1 MAGHNASKARRTM
14 DRGARMRTALSQV
27 APGTDLREG
36 LERILRGRTGGLIVL
51 GNDDVVDQIS
61 GGGFRMDVEFSST
74 GLRELAKMDGAVI
87 LDRNATR
94 ILRAAVQLLPDAAIP
109 TQETGTRH
117 RTAER
122 VAVQTGF
129 PVISVSKSME
139 TIALYYDGH
148 RKVLEDST
156 AILGK
161 ANQALATLERYR
173 QRLDEVGSTLS
184 ALEVED
190 LVTVRDVLLV
200 TQRLEMVRRMSAEI
214 DEYVVELGV
223 DGRLL
228 DLQLREV
235 VSGVGTD
242 QILLLRDYLL
252 DADAYQNTITV
263 LDQAED
269 TALVDVLQLGQIMD
283 LAGDLEGLDQPLSP
297 RGYRLLGRVP
307 RLPDAVVERLI
318 GQFGSLQKLL
328 AASIDDLQS
337 VDGVGETR
345 ARSVRDALSRL
356 AESSILDR
364 YQ

>member
-1 MAGHNASKARRTM
+1 MEKA
-14 DRGARMRTALSQV
+14 ARMKAALAQV
-27 APGTDLREG
+27 APGTSLREG

-51 GNDDVVDQIS
+51 GSDDVVESMS
-61 GGGFRMDVEFSST
+61 GGGFRMDVEFTST

-94 ILRAAVQLLPDAAIP
+94 IVRAAVQLMPDPTIP

-122 VAVQTGF
+122 VSVQTGH
-129 PVISVSKSME
+129 PVISVSKSMN
-139 TIALYYDGH
+139 TIALYIDGQ
-148 RKVLEDST
+148 RKVLEDP
-156 AILGK
+156 AVILGK

-173 QRLDEVGSTLS
+173 QRLDEVSATLS

-200 TQRLEMVRRMSAEI
+200 TQRLEMVRRMSDEI
-214 DEYVVELGV
+214 DEYVAELGAE
-223 DGRLL
+223 GRLL
-228 DLQLREV
+228 ELQLQEV
-235 VSGVGTD
+235 VTGVAAD
-242 QILLLRDYLL
+242 QVLLLQDYLPDPQDYQRTIDAL
-252 DADAYQNTITV
+252 DATDDA
-263 LDQAED
+263 
-269 TALVDVLQLGQIMD
+269 ALVDLQALAASMGLSWD
-283 LAGDLEGLDQPLSP
+283 AGDLEASLSP

-307 RLPDAVVERLI
+307 RLPDTVVERVI
-318 GQFGSLQKLL
+318 EHFGSLQKLL

-337 VDGVGETR
+337 VDGVGEAR

>member
-1 MAGHNASKARRTM
+1 MKA
-14 DRGARMRTALSQV
+14 ALAQV
-27 APGTDLREG
+27 APGTALREG

-51 GNDDVVDQIS
+51 GSDDVVDSIS
-61 GGGFRMDVEFSST
+61 GGGFRMDVEFTST
-74 GLRELAKMDGAVI
+74 GLRDLAKMDGAVI
-87 LDRNATR
+87 LDRSATR
-94 ILRAAVQLLPDAAIP
+94 IVRAAVQLMPDPGIP

-122 VAVQTGF
+122 VSVQTGY
-129 PVISVSKSME
+129 PVISVSKSMH
-139 TIALYYDGH
+139 TIALYFEGQ
-148 RKVLEDST
+148 RKVLEDPT
-156 AILGK
+156 VILGK

-173 QRLDEVGSTLS
+173 QRLDEVSGTLS

-214 DEYVVELGV
+214 DEYVAELGV
-223 DGRLL
+223 EGRLL
-228 DLQLREV
+228 DLQLQEV
-235 VSGVGTD
+235 VSGVSGD
-242 QILLLRDYLL
+242 QVLLLQDYLPDPQDYEDTIAAL
-252 DADAYQNTITV
+252 DRADDADLVDLQALAASMGMARDTDV
-263 LDQAED
+263 LD
-269 TALVDVLQLGQIMD
+269 T
-283 LAGDLEGLDQPLSP
+283 PLSP

-307 RLPDAVVERLI
+307 RLPETVVERLI
-318 GQFGSLQKLL
+318 EHFGSLQKLL

-337 VDGVGETR
+337 VEGVGEAR

>member
-1 MAGHNASKARRTM
+1 M
-14 DRGARMRTALSQV
+14 
-27 APGTDLREG
+27 
-36 LERILRGRTGGLIVL
+36 
-51 GNDDVVDQIS
+51 
-61 GGGFRMDVEFSST
+61 
-74 GLRELAKMDGAVI
+74 
-87 LDRNATR
+87 
-94 ILRAAVQLLPDAAIP
+94 PDASIP
-109 TQETGTRH
+109 TRETGTRH

-122 VAVQTGF
+122 AAIQTGF
-129 PVISVSKSME
+129 PVISVSKSMR
-139 TIALYYDGH
+139 TIALYYDGQ

-156 AILGK
+156 VILGK

-190 LVTVRDVLLV
+190 LATVRDVLLV

-214 DEYVVELGV
+214 DEFVVELGV

-235 VSGVGTD
+235 VSGVGAD
-242 QILLLRDYLL
+242 QVLLLRDYLPDPDDYASTISRL
-252 DADAYQNTITV
+252 DESDDV
-263 LDQAED
+263 SLMDL
-269 TALVDVLQLGQIMD
+269 TALAAFM
-283 LAGDLEGLDQPLSP
+283 GLDPDPETLDRPLSP

-307 RLPDAVVERLI
+307 RLPEAVVERLI
-318 GQFGSLQKLL
+318 DNFGSLQKLL

-337 VDGVGETR
+337 VEGVGEAR
-345 ARSVRDALSRL
+345 ARGVRDALSRL

>member
-1 MAGHNASKARRTM
+1 MERA
-14 DRGARMRTALSQV
+14 ARMRTTLAQV

-51 GNDDVVDQIS
+51 GHNENVEAIS
-61 GGGFRMDVEFSST
+61 GGGFRMDVEFTST

-87 LDRNATR
+87 LDRQASR
-94 ILRAAVQLLPDAAIP
+94 IMRAAVQLSPDPRIP

-129 PVISVSKSME
+129 PVISVSKSMH
-139 TIALYYDGH
+139 TIALFHDGQ
-148 RKVLEDST
+148 RKVLEDSPV
-156 AILGK
+156 ILGK

-173 QRLDEVGSTLS
+173 ARLDEVGANLS

-190 LVTVRDVLLV
+190 LATVRDVVLV

-228 DLQLREV
+228 DLQLQEV
-235 VSGVGTD
+235 VTGVGTD
-242 QILLLRDYLL
+242 RILLLRDYLPDPDDYEPTL
-252 DADAYQNTITV
+252 SA
-263 LDQAED
+263 LDQAAD
-269 TALVDVLQLGQIMD
+269 TALLDPLELGTLMGLTTD
-283 LAGDLEGLDQPLSP
+283 LDGLDRPLSP

-307 RLPDAVVERLI
+307 RLPEIVVERVI
-318 GQFGSLQKLL
+318 EHFGSLQKLL

-337 VDGVGETR
+337 VDGVGEAR
-345 ARSVRDALSRL
+345 ARGMRDALSRL

>member
-1 MAGHNASKARRTM
+1 M
-14 DRGARMRTALSQV
+14 DRALRMRTALAQL
-27 APGTDLREG
+27 APGTALREG

-51 GNDDVVDQIS
+51 GNDEVLEQIA
-61 GGGFRMDVEFSST
+61 GGGFRMDVEFTST

-87 LDRNATR
+87 LDRSASR
-94 ILRAAVQLLPDAAIP
+94 ILRAAVQLLPDSTIP

-122 VAVQTGF
+122 VAIQTGF
-129 PVISVSKSME
+129 PVISVSKSMQ
-139 TIALYYDGH
+139 TLALYYDGQ

-156 AILGK
+156 TILGK

-200 TQRLEMVRRMSAEI
+200 AQRLEMVRRMSGEI
-214 DEYVVELGV
+214 DEFVVELGV

-242 QILLLRDYLL
+242 QVLLLRDYLPDPDNYAPTIALL
-252 DADAYQNTITV
+252 DR
-263 LDQAED
+263 AED
-269 TALVDVLQLGQIMD
+269 ATLMD
-283 LAGDLEGLDQPLSP
+283 LISLGAAMGLATDQDGLDQPLSP

-307 RLPDAVVERLI
+307 RLPEAVMQRLI
-318 GQFGSLQKLL
+318 DHFGSLQKLL

-337 VDGVGETR
+337 VDGVGEAR
-345 ARSVRDALSRL
+345 ARNVRDALSRL

>member
-1 MAGHNASKARRTM
+1 M
-14 DRGARMRTALSQV
+14 DRAARMKAALAQV
-27 APGTDLREG
+27 APGTALREG

-51 GNDDVVDQIS
+51 GSDDVVESIS
-61 GGGFRMDVEFSST
+61 GGGFKMDVEFTST

-94 ILRAAVQLLPDAAIP
+94 IVRAAVQLMPDPAIP

-122 VAVQTGF
+122 ASVQTGF
-129 PVISVSKSME
+129 PVISVSKSMH
-139 TIALYYDGH
+139 TIALYFEGQ
-148 RKVLEDST
+148 RKVLEDPT
-156 AILGK
+156 VILGK

-173 QRLDEVGSTLS
+173 QRLDEVSGTLS

-190 LVTVRDVLLV
+190 LVTVRDV

-214 DEYVVELGV
+214 DEYVAELGIE
-223 DGRLL
+223 GRLL
-228 DLQLREV
+228 ELQLQEV
-235 VSGVGTD
+235 VSGVWGD
-242 QILLLRDYLL
+242 QVLLLQDYLPDPQDYEHTIEAL
-252 DADAYQNTITV
+252 DASDDA
-263 LDQAED
+263 
-269 TALVDVLQLGQIMD
+269 ALVDLPALAASMGMPGDAD
-283 LAGDLEGLDQPLSP
+283 LDIPLSP

-307 RLPDAVVERLI
+307 RLPETVVERLI
-318 GQFGSLQKLL
+318 EHFGSLQKLL

-337 VDGVGETR
+337 VEGVGEAR
-345 ARSVRDALSRL
+345 ARNVRDALSRL

>member
-1 MAGHNASKARRTM
+1 MERVS
-14 DRGARMRTALSQV
+14 RMRAALSQI
-27 APGTDLREG
+27 APGTPLREG

-51 GNDDVVDQIS
+51 GSDETVESIS

-87 LDRNATR
+87 LDSNATR
-94 ILRAAVQLLPDAAIP
+94 IVAAAVQLMPDPAIP

-129 PVISVSKSME
+129 PVISVSKSMH
-139 TIALYYDGH
+139 TIALYYDGQ

-156 AILGK
+156 SLLGK

-173 QRLDEVGSTLS
+173 ARLDEVSATLS

-200 TQRLEMVRRMSAEI
+200 TQRLEMVRRMSSEI
-214 DEYVVELGV
+214 DEYVVELGA

-228 DLQLREV
+228 DLQLQEV
-235 VSGVGTD
+235 VSGVSED
-242 QILLLRDYLL
+242 QVLLLRDYLP
-252 DADAYQNTITV
+252 DAEDYWRTIDV
-263 LDQAED
+263 LDEAD
-269 TALVDVLQLGQIMD
+269 DAALVDLLELGSLMG
-283 LAGDLEGLDQPLSP
+283 LASDIEALDRALSP

-307 RLPDAVVERLI
+307 RLPETVVERLI
-318 GQFGSLQKLL
+318 DHFGSLQKLL
-328 AASIDDLQS
+328 ASSIDDLQS
-337 VDGVGETR
+337 VEGVGDAR
-345 ARSVRDALSRL
+345 ARNVRDALSRL

>member
-1 MAGHNASKARRTM
+1 M
-14 DRGARMRTALSQV
+14 DRGSRIRAALAQV
-27 APGTDLREG
+27 APGTPLREG
-36 LERILRGRTGGLIVL
+36 LERILRGRTGGLIVI
-51 GNDDVVDQIS
+51 GSDEVVERIS
-61 GGGFRMDVEFSST
+61 GGGFGMDVEFTST

-87 LDRNATR
+87 LDNSATR
-94 ILRAAVQLLPDAAIP
+94 IVRAAVQLLPDPAIP

-122 VAVQTGF
+122 ISKQVDQRQPIPARPYSAPAVRSEGQ
-129 PVISVSKSME
+129 
-139 TIALYYDGH
+139 

-156 AILGK
+156 NPLLGK

-173 QRLDEVGSTLS
+173 QRLDEVGATLS

-200 TQRLEMVRRMSAEI
+200 TQRLEMVRRMTAEI
-214 DEYVVELGV
+214 DEFVVELGV

-228 DLQLREV
+228 DLQLQEV
-235 VSGVGTD
+235 VTGVGGD
-242 QILLLRDYLL
+242 QVLLLRDYLPDPGHL
-252 DADAYQNTITV
+252 EQTVAV
-263 LDQAED
+263 LDQVED
-269 TALVDVLQLGQIMD
+269 SALVDLPQLGQMMGLASD
-283 LAGDLEGLDQPLSP
+283 LDGLDRPLSP

-307 RLPDAVVERLI
+307 RLPEPVVERLI
-318 GQFGSLQKLL
+318 EHFGSLQKLL

-337 VDGVGETR
+337 VEGVGEAR

>member
-1 MAGHNASKARRTM
+1 
-14 DRGARMRTALSQV
+14 MRAALAQV

-51 GNDDVVDQIS
+51 GNDEVVERIS
-61 GGGFRMDVEFSST
+61 GGGFGMDVEFTST

-94 ILRAAVQLLPDAAIP
+94 IVRAAVQLLPDPTIA

-139 TIALYYDGH
+139 TIALYFEGQ
-148 RKVLEDST
+148 RKVLEEST
-156 AILGK
+156 VILGK

-173 QRLDEVGSTLS
+173 QRLDEVGATLS

-200 TQRLEMVRRMSAEI
+200 TQRLEMVRRMTSEI
-214 DEYVVELGV
+214 DEYVVELGA

-228 DLQLREV
+228 DLQLQEV
-235 VSGVGTD
+235 VTGVGSD
-242 QILLLRDYLL
+242 QVLLLRDYLP
-252 DADAYQNTITV
+252 DSDGYEATITV
-263 LDQAED
+263 LDEAED
-269 TALVDVLQLGQIMD
+269 AALVDLLQLGQLMA
-283 LAGDLEGLDQPLSP
+283 LASDIEGLDRPLSP

-307 RLPDAVVERLI
+307 RLPEPVVQRLI
-318 GQFGSLQKLL
+318 EHFGSLQKLL

-337 VDGVGETR
+337 VDGVGEAR

>member
-1 MAGHNASKARRTM
+1 MERAARIR
-14 DRGARMRTALSQV
+14 AALAQV
-27 APGTDLREG
+27 APGTPLREG

-51 GNDDVVDQIS
+51 GNDDVIEEIS
-61 GGGFRMDVEFSST
+61 GGGFGMDVEFTST

-94 ILRAAVQLLPDAAIP
+94 IVRAAVQLMPDPTIP

-129 PVISVSKSME
+129 PVISVSKSMQ
-139 TIALYYDGH
+139 TIALYYDGQ

-156 AILGK
+156 VILGK

-214 DEYVVELGV
+214 DEYVVELGG

-235 VSGVGTD
+235 VSGVGAD
-242 QILLLRDYLL
+242 QVLLLRDYLP
-252 DADAYQNTITV
+252 DSDDYRHTIAV
-263 LDQAED
+263 LDQAD
-269 TALVDVLQLGQIMD
+269 DSALLDLLQLAQVMG
-283 LAGDLEGLDQPLSP
+283 LATDLEGLDRPLSP

-307 RLPDAVVERLI
+307 RLPESVVERVI
-318 GQFGSLQKLL
+318 DHFGSLQKLL

-337 VDGVGETR
+337 VEGVGEAR
-345 ARSVRDALSRL
+345 ARNVRDALSRL

>member
-1 MAGHNASKARRTM
+1 M
-14 DRGARMRTALSQV
+14 DRAARMRSALSQV
-27 APGTDLREG
+27 APGTALREG

-51 GNDDVVDQIS
+51 GNDDVVESIS
-61 GGGFRMDVEFSST
+61 GGGFRMDVEFTST

-87 LDRNATR
+87 LDLTATR
-94 ILRAAVQLLPDAAIP
+94 IVRAAVQLMPDPSIP
-109 TQETGTRH
+109 TKETGTRH

-129 PVISVSKSME
+129 PVISVSKSMH
-139 TIALYYDGH
+139 TIALYFNDQ
-148 RKVLEDST
+148 RKVLEAST
-156 AILGK
+156 VLLGK

-173 QRLDEVGSTLS
+173 ERLDEVGATLS

-200 TQRLEMVRRMSAEI
+200 TQRLQMVRRMSAEI
-214 DEYVVELGV
+214 DEYVVELGA

-228 DLQLREV
+228 DLQLQEV
-235 VSGVGTD
+235 VSGVSSD
-242 QILLLRDYLL
+242 QVLLLRDYLP
-252 DADAYQNTITV
+252 DAQEFEQTTRT
-263 LDQAED
+263 LDQAD
-269 TALVDVLQLGQIMD
+269 DVALVDLQALGTLMG
-283 LAGDLEGLDQPLSP
+283 LSWDLEGLDRPLSP

-307 RLPDAVVERLI
+307 RLPESVVERLI
-318 GQFGSLQKLL
+318 ENFGSLQKLL

-337 VDGVGETR
+337 VDGVGEAR

>member
-1 MAGHNASKARRTM
+1 
-14 DRGARMRTALSQV
+14 MRAALAQV

-51 GNDDVVDQIS
+51 GNDDVVERIS
-61 GGGFRMDVEFSST
+61 GGGFGMDVEFTST

-94 ILRAAVQLLPDAAIP
+94 IVRAAVQLLPDPTIP

-139 TIALYYDGH
+139 TIALYFEGQ
-148 RKVLEDST
+148 RKVLEEST
-156 AILGK
+156 VILGK

-173 QRLDEVGSTLS
+173 QRLDEVGATLS

-200 TQRLEMVRRMSAEI
+200 TQRLEMVRRMTAEI
-214 DEYVVELGV
+214 DEYVVELGA

-228 DLQLREV
+228 DLQLQEV
-235 VSGVGTD
+235 VTGVGSD
-242 QILLLRDYLL
+242 QVLLLRDYLP
-252 DADAYQNTITV
+252 DSEAYEHTISV
-263 LDQAED
+263 LDEAED
-269 TALVDVLQLGQIMD
+269 TALVDLPQLGQLMGLSLDI
-283 LAGDLEGLDQPLSP
+283 EGLDRPLSP

-307 RLPDAVVERLI
+307 RLPEPVVQRLI
-318 GQFGSLQKLL
+318 EHFGSLQKLL

-337 VDGVGETR
+337 VDGVGEAR

>member
-1 MAGHNASKARRTM
+1 M
-14 DRGARMRTALSQV
+14 DRVARMRATLAQV

-36 LERILRGRTGGLIVL
+36 LERILRGHTGGLIVL
-51 GNDDVVDQIS
+51 GHDETVAGIS
-61 GGGFRMDVEFSST
+61 GGGFGMDVEFTST

-94 ILRAAVQLLPDAAIP
+94 IVRAAVQLMPDASIP

-122 VAVQTGF
+122 VAIQTGF

-139 TIALYYDGH
+139 TIALYYDGQ
-148 RKVLEDST
+148 RKVLENST
-156 AILGK
+156 VILGK

-190 LVTVRDVLLV
+190 LATVRDVLLV

-214 DEYVVELGV
+214 DEFVVELGV

-235 VSGVGTD
+235 VSGVGAD
-242 QILLLRDYLL
+242 QVLLMRDYLPDPDEFASTIVHL
-252 DADAYQNTITV
+252 DESDDAS
-263 LDQAED
+263 LMDL
-269 TALVDVLQLGQIMD
+269 TALAAHMG
-283 LAGDLEGLDQPLSP
+283 LASDPDGLDRPLSP

-307 RLPDAVVERLI
+307 RLPEAVVQRLI
-318 GQFGSLQKLL
+318 DNFGSLQKLL

-337 VDGVGETR
+337 VEGVGEAR

>member
-1 MAGHNASKARRTM
+1 M
-14 DRGARMRTALSQV
+14 DRAARMKAALAQV
-27 APGTDLREG
+27 APGTALREG
-36 LERILRGRTGGLIVL
+36 LERILRGRTGGLIVI
-51 GNDDVVDQIS
+51 GTDDVVESIS
-61 GGGFRMDVEFSST
+61 GGGFRMDVEFTST
-74 GLRELAKMDGAVI
+74 GLRELAKMDGAVV

-94 ILRAAVQLLPDAAIP
+94 IVRAAVQLMPDPAIP

-122 VAVQTGF
+122 ASVQTGY
-129 PVISVSKSME
+129 PVISVSKSMH
-139 TIALYYDGH
+139 TIALYFEGQ
-148 RKVLEDST
+148 RKVLEDPT
-156 AILGK
+156 VILGK

-173 QRLDEVGSTLS
+173 QRLDEVSGTLS

-214 DEYVVELGV
+214 DEYVAELGV
-223 DGRLL
+223 EGRLL
-228 DLQLREV
+228 DLQLQEV
-235 VSGVGTD
+235 VSGVAGD
-242 QILLLRDYLL
+242 QVLLLQDYLPDPQDYEQTIEAL
-252 DADAYQNTITV
+252 DATEDAS
-263 LDQAED
+263 
-269 TALVDVLQLGQIMD
+269 LVDLHE
-283 LAGDLEGLDQPLSP
+283 LASSMGLLADALDAPLSP

-307 RLPDAVVERLI
+307 RLPETVVERLI
-318 GQFGSLQKLL
+318 EHFGSLQKLL

-337 VDGVGETR
+337 VEGVGEAR

>member
-1 MAGHNASKARRTM
+1 
-14 DRGARMRTALSQV
+14 MRATLSQV

-51 GNDDVVDQIS
+51 GHDEMIEQIS
-61 GGGFRMDVEFSST
+61 GGGFRMDVEFTST

-94 ILRAAVQLLPDAAIP
+94 IVRAAVQLMPDATIP

-129 PVISVSKSME
+129 PVISVSKSMQ
-139 TIALYYDGH
+139 TIALYYDGQ
-148 RKVLEDST
+148 RKVLEGST
-156 AILGK
+156 VILGK

-190 LVTVRDVLLV
+190 LATVRDVLLV

-214 DEYVVELGV
+214 DEYVVELGA

-228 DLQLREV
+228 DLQLQEV
-235 VSGVGTD
+235 VSGVAAD
-242 QILLLRDYLL
+242 QVLLLRDYLPDSEAYADTIARL
-252 DADAYQNTITV
+252 DKV
-263 LDQAED
+263 
-269 TALVDVLQLGQIMD
+269 
-283 LAGDLEGLDQPLSP
+283 
-297 RGYRLLGRVP
+297 
-307 RLPDAVVERLI
+307 
-318 GQFGSLQKLL
+318 
-328 AASIDDLQS
+328 
-337 VDGVGETR
+337 
-345 ARSVRDALSRL
+345 
-356 AESSILDR
+356 
-364 YQ
+364 

>member
-1 MAGHNASKARRTM
+1 
-14 DRGARMRTALSQV
+14 
-27 APGTDLREG
+27 
-36 LERILRGRTGGLIVL
+36 
-51 GNDDVVDQIS
+51 
-61 GGGFRMDVEFSST
+61 
-74 GLRELAKMDGAVI
+74 
-87 LDRNATR
+87 
-94 ILRAAVQLLPDAAIP
+94 
-109 TQETGTRH
+109 
-117 RTAER
+117 
-122 VAVQTGF
+122 
-129 PVISVSKSME
+129 
-139 TIALYYDGH
+139 
-148 RKVLEDST
+148 
-156 AILGK
+156 
-161 ANQALATLERYR
+161 
-173 QRLDEVGSTLS
+173 LS

-200 TQRLEMVRRMSAEI
+200 TQRLEMVRRMSSEI
-214 DEYVVELGV
+214 DEFVVELGV

-228 DLQLREV
+228 DLQLQEV

-242 QILLLRDYLL
+242 QVLLLRDYLL
-252 DADAYQNTITV
+252 DADAYQNTIKA

-269 TALVDVLQLGQIMD
+269 TALVDLLQLGQLMD
-283 LAGDLEGLDQPLSP
+283 LAGDTEALDQPLSP

-318 GQFGSLQKLL
+318 EQFGSLQKLL

>member
-1 MAGHNASKARRTM
+1 MERA
-14 DRGARMRTALSQV
+14 ARMRAALTQV

-51 GNDDVVDQIS
+51 GNDDVVEEIS
-61 GGGFRMDVEFSST
+61 GGGFRMDVEFTST

-87 LDRNATR
+87 LDRNASR
-94 ILRAAVQLLPDAAIP
+94 IVRAAVQLVPDPSIP

-122 VAVQTGF
+122 AAIQTGF

-139 TIALYYDGH
+139 TIALYYDGQ
-148 RKVLEDST
+148 RRVLEDST
-156 AILGK
+156 TILGK

-214 DEYVVELGV
+214 DEFVVELGV

-235 VSGVGTD
+235 VSGVGAD
-242 QILLLRDYLL
+242 QVLLMRDYLPDADDYATTIHDL
-252 DADAYQNTITV
+252 DASD
-263 LDQAED
+263 D
-269 TALVDVLQLGQIMD
+269 TSLMD
-283 LAGDLEGLDQPLSP
+283 LISLAARMGLATDLDGLDQPLSP

-307 RLPDAVVERLI
+307 RLPEPVVERMI
-318 GQFGSLQKLL
+318 AHFGSLQKLL

-337 VDGVGETR
+337 VDGVGEAR
-345 ARSVRDALSRL
+345 ARNVRDALSRL

>member
-1 MAGHNASKARRTM
+1 MERVASMRATM
-14 DRGARMRTALSQV
+14 SQV

-51 GNDDVVDQIS
+51 GHDEAVEQIS
-61 GGGFRMDVEFSST
+61 GGGFGMDVEFTST

-94 ILRAAVQLLPDAAIP
+94 IVRAAVQLMPDATIP
-109 TQETGTRH
+109 THETGTRH

-129 PVISVSKSME
+129 PVISVSKSMH
-139 TIALYYDGH
+139 TIALYYDGQ

-190 LVTVRDVLLV
+190 LATVRDVLLV

-228 DLQLREV
+228 DLQLQEV
-235 VSGVGTD
+235 VSGVGAD
-242 QILLLRDYLL
+242 QVLLLRDYLP
-252 DADAYQNTITV
+252 DSEEHATTITR
-263 LDQAED
+263 LDQVPD
-269 TALVDVLQLGQIMD
+269 SALVDLLE
-283 LAGDLEGLDQPLSP
+283 LAGTVGMATDPDALDRAVSP

-307 RLPDAVVERLI
+307 RLPDAVVTRLI
-318 GQFGSLQKLL
+318 DHFGSLQKLL

-337 VDGVGETR
+337 VDGVGEAR

>member
-1 MAGHNASKARRTM
+1 M

-51 GNDDVVDQIS
+51 GNNDVVEQIS

-94 ILRAAVQLLPDAAIP
+94 ILRAAVQLLPDAGIP

-139 TIALYYDGH
+139 TIALYYDGQ

-200 TQRLEMVRRMSAEI
+200 TQRLEMVRRMSSEI
-214 DEYVVELGV
+214 DEFVVELGV

-228 DLQLREV
+228 DLQLQEV

-242 QILLLRDYLL
+242 QVLLLRDYLL
-252 DADAYQNTITV
+252 DADAYQNTIKA

-269 TALVDVLQLGQIMD
+269 TALVDLLQLGQLMD
-283 LAGDLEGLDQPLSP
+283 LAGDAEALDQPLSP

-318 GQFGSLQKLL
+318 EQFGSLQKLL

>member
-1 MAGHNASKARRTM
+1 MERA
-14 DRGARMRTALSQV
+14 ARMRTTLAQV

-51 GNDDVVDQIS
+51 GHNENVEAIS
-61 GGGFRMDVEFSST
+61 GGGFRMDVEFTST

-87 LDRNATR
+87 LDRQASR
-94 ILRAAVQLLPDAAIP
+94 IMRAAVQLSPDPRIP

-129 PVISVSKSME
+129 PVISVSKSMH
-139 TIALYYDGH
+139 TIALFHDGQ
-148 RKVLEDST
+148 RRVLEDSPV
-156 AILGK
+156 ILGK

-173 QRLDEVGSTLS
+173 ARLDEVGANLS

-190 LVTVRDVLLV
+190 LATVRDVVLV

-228 DLQLREV
+228 DLQLQEV
-235 VSGVGTD
+235 VTGVGTD
-242 QILLLRDYLL
+242 RILLLRDYLPDPDDYEPTL
-252 DADAYQNTITV
+252 SA
-263 LDQAED
+263 LDQAAD
-269 TALVDVLQLGQIMD
+269 TALLDPLELGTLMGLTTD
-283 LAGDLEGLDQPLSP
+283 LDGLDRPLSP

-307 RLPDAVVERLI
+307 RLPEIVVERVI
-318 GQFGSLQKLL
+318 EHFGSLQKLL

-337 VDGVGETR
+337 VDGVGEAR
-345 ARSVRDALSRL
+345 ARGMRDALSRL